1 MKEAE
6 LYDVVIVGGGPA
18 GLTAAAYLGRK
29 AQNALIITKNIGG
42 QALLSI
48 GIENYMG
55 YQFVAGQ
62 ELMNKFEEQVQQYKV
77 QTVFN
82 EVTKVYKES
91 DRFVALTA
99 DAERFYGK
107 TMIIATGKRSRTLNA
122 KRIDSYVGRGVSYC
136 ATCDGPLFADLDV
149 AIVGG
154 GNSAIT
160 TGIELKD
167 IAKKVYMINRSRWRA
182 DEIYVEQ
189 LKDVPNV
196 EVLIGYEIIE
206 VVGNDAVRAAV
217 IQKISD
223 KSLQTIP
230 LEGIFVEIGLIP
242 NTDIVKDLVAL
253 NQDSEIIVGCDC
265 STSIP
270 GVFGAG
276 DVTSVP
282 EKQIIVAAGEGA
294 KAAISAYKY
303 LLRGGEQIVVGY

>member
-6 LYDVVIVGGGPA
+6 LYDVIIIGGGPA

-91 DRFVALTA
+91 DHFVALTS

-122 KRIDSYVGRGVSYC
+122 KRIDSFVGRGVSYC

-149 AIVGG
+149 AVVGG

-167 IAKKVYMINRSRWRA
+167 IARKIYMINRSPWRA

-189 LKDVPNV
+189 LKDAPNV
-196 EVLIGYEIIE
+196 EVLIGYEIVE
-206 VVGNDAVRAAV
+206 VAGNDAVSAAV

-230 LEGIFVEIGLIP
+230 VEGIFVEIGLLP
-242 NTDIVKDLVAL
+242 NSEIVKDVVAL

-265 STSIP
+265 STSVP
-270 GVFGAG
+270 GIFGAG